1 MRGQHSLKVL
11 VSIFPILNGAK
22 ALTAVCLHYNRSST
36 QRAVI
41 IFCPLHNNDTSNAE
55 DMSAP
60 QPHRLVGDIEADRA
74 EIII

>member
-1 MRGQHSLKVL
+1 MRGQGSLEVL
-11 VSIFPILNGAK
+11 VSIFPIMNGAK
-22 ALTAVCLHYNRSST
+22 ALTAVCLHYNRSAT
-36 QRAVI
+36 QRAMI

>member
-1 MRGQHSLKVL
+1 MRGQRSLEVL
-11 VSIFPILNGAK
+11 VSIFPILNEAK

-41 IFCPLHNNDTSNAE
+41 IFCPLQDNDTSNAE

-60 QPHRLVGDIEADRA
+60 QPHRLVDDIEADRA

>member
-1 MRGQHSLKVL
+1 MRGQRSLEVL
-11 VSIFPILNGAK
+11 VSIFPVMKGAK

-36 QRAVI
+36 QRAMI

-60 QPHRLVGDIEADRA
+60 QPHWLVSDIEADRA